1 MGAEVVK
8 TISVLLAAYQGEK
21 YLPEQLDSL
30 TAQDDGAFRV
40 LMQDDGSADG
50 TMALLQKQTEK
61 DGRFVMANVQ
71 GGHRG
76 AKGNFWSLLAQDDAP
91 YTALCDQD
99 DVWARER
106 LSRCRK
112 AMETAEAKY
121 GADVPILVHSD
132 CCVTD
137 ESGSTLH
144 ESFFAHQGWDK
155 NASSLNQLLVQN
167 NVTGCTVLMNAPLR
181 SLAVRFGN
189 PETMFMHDWFLA
201 LTAAAFGRVVFVDA
215 PLVRYRQHGR
225 NVQGAS
231 RSGLI
236 ARGVKALGAIQRGKE
251 RIALTYRHTR
261 AFRDAYGNALP
272 ENAAQIVEKYLATER
287 KWKLSRVIAVQR
299 GEYRMQSTVTRAGQI
314 FFG

>member
-1 MGAEVVK
+1 
-8 TISVLLAAYQGEK
+8 VLLATYQGEK
-21 YLPEQLDSL
+21 YLPEQLRSL
-30 TAQDDGAFRV
+30 AAQDDPAFRV

-50 TMALLQKQTEK
+50 TVTLLKRQAEADHRFIMAS
-61 DGRFVMANVQ
+61 AQ

-76 AKGNFWSLLAQDDAP
+76 AKGNFWSLLTQDDAP

-99 DVWARER
+99 DVWAAGR
-106 LSRCRK
+106 LSRCRS
-112 AMETAEAKY
+112 AMEAAEAQN

-137 ESGSTLH
+137 EAGKTLH
-144 ESFFAHQGWDK
+144 ESFFAHLGW
-155 NASSLNQLLVQN
+155 NTGAAALEQLLVQN

-181 SLAVRFGN
+181 RLAVRFGD
-189 PETMFMHDWFLA
+189 PQTMFMHDWFLA
-201 LTAAAFGRVVFVDA
+201 LTAAAFGHVVFVDA
-215 PLVRYRQHGR
+215 PLVRYRQHGK

-236 ARGVKALGAIQRGKE
+236 ARGVQALGAIKRGKE
-251 RIALTYRHTR
+251 RIRLTYRHTR
-261 AFRDAYGNALP
+261 AFRDAYGTALP

-287 KWKLSRVIAVQR
+287 RSKLLRVIAVQR
-299 GEYRMQSTVTRAGQI
+299 GGYRMQSTVTRAGQI